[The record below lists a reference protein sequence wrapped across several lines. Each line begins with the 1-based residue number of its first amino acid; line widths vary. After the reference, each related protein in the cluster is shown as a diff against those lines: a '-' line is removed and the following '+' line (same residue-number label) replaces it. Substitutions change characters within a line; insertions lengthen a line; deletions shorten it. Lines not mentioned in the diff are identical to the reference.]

1 MKKSTFKICL
11 NLKFKCFWAENSGF
25 SLLENRI
32 SAKNNV
38 TCVAR
43 RSFIW
48 PRNGQNNTVSDRV
61 STRAEASDVSQ
72 NSQTILNFQPLV
84 SYNPITMTFY

>member
-1 MKKSTFKICL
+1 MSKLTSQV
-11 NLKFKCFWAENSGF
+11 FWAGNSGF
-25 SLLENRI
+25 SLLESRI
-32 SAKNNV
+32 SAKSNV

-43 RSFIW
+43 RSFIC

-72 NSQTILNFQPLV
+72 NSQSILNFQPLV
-84 SYNPITMTFY
+84 SYNPSLTLK